1 MTALDIRARATGL
14 RLLEKYGKPCTI
26 SRIIE
31 GAYDP
36 ATGNISAESVVT
48 STPFALI
55 EDYSGILQSSEGI
68 ALISGMIEKTDR
80 KVTIPAK
87 GQDEPAPNDRLSID
101 GVTYSV
107 ISVGVVWSG
116 EQAALYVMQVRK

>member
-26 SRIIE
+26 TRVTE
-31 GAYDP
+31 GTYDP
-36 ATGNISAESVVT
+36 ATGSISAESVVT

-55 EDYSGILQSSEGI
+55 EDYKGIDF
-68 ALISGMIEKTDR
+68 ISGMIEKTDR